1 MLNDYPEVL
10 SVKDICSILHIGR
23 TTAYRLLQD
32 GVIANRRIGRTNKVS
47 KDVLIEYLN
56 NQE

>member
-23 TTAYRLLQD
+23 TTAYLLQD
-32 GVIANRRIGRTNKVS
+32 GVIANRRIGRTYKVS